1 MRILIGCE
9 YSGRVREA
17 FRALGHDAWSCDL
30 LDSEDD
36 SPYHIKG
43 DVLQAANGGV
53 GSRDI
58 PPAVHTPCRFW
69 RPSFRGKARGWP
81 ATGGGGVLP
90 GNRPAQDP
98 AHGDREPGVHHVIDL
113 AQARSSGAA
122 FSVRR
127 SVHENDLSM
136 VKRTGKIKAYQHS

>member
-43 DVLQAANGGV
+43 DVLEAANRGGV
-53 GSRDI
+53 GSWDF
-58 PPAVHTPCRFW
+58 PPALHT
-69 RPSFRGKARGWP
+69 SFGLWCPGRTAGKSAAGHSRGSPQPWP
-81 ATGGGGVLP
+81 INGAM
-90 GNRPAQDP
+90 PASKTYSP
-98 AHGDREPGVHHVIDL
+98 
-113 AQARSSGAA
+113 
-122 FSVRR
+122 RR
-127 SVHENDLSM
+127 
-136 VKRTGKIKAYQHS
+136 